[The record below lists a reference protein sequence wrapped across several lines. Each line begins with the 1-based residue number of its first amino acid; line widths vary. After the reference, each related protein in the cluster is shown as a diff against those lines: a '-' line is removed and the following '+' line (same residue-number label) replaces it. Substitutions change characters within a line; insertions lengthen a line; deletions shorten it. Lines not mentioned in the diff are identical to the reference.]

1 MGYTV
6 HGVAKSRTQ
15 LKQLSTHDRVSQ
27 PLIINLFLERDLCPT
42 GSVSPENQ
50 NTPTACWVTQGH
62 SLSEAVRERT
72 FLSLSIHSVI
82 RQDHKRLSLRFPP
95 FPTAQHLLREHFR
108 TVTPLSSV
116 IKTEGVMIVLPRNIA
131 GTHEKA
137 HTLCV
142 PSML

>member
-62 SLSEAVRERT
+62 SLNFPGPLFVIIGRTDAEAE
-72 FLSLSIHSVI
+72 
-82 RQDHKRLSLRFPP
+82 
-95 FPTAQHLLREHFR
+95 
-108 TVTPLSSV
+108 TPILW
-116 IKTEGVMIVLPRNIA
+116 
-131 GTHEKA
+131 
-137 HTLCV
+137 
-142 PSML
+142 PSDVKN